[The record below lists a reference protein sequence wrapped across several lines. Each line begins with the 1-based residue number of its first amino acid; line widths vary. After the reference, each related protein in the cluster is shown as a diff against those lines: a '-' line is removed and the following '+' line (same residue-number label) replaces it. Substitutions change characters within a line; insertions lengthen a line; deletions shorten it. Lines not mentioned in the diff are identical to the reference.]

1 MMWPLCDDDGSQYDH
16 KSWSQKW
23 SQNMITNH
31 DHKNDHKIEM
41 ITNHDH
47 KIDHKKS
54 VTNNHPPPAA
64 RRTNWRRL
72 TTQSKKRHYLRCGA
86 AWRDVIPCSEWR
98 GFGDLVIICDLLWS
112 LFLWSFFAWSLFF
125 LWSFLWYFLWSFLW
139 SFHFVIIFV
148 IIEWSQIFVI
158 IMCSW
163 FSVTWA
169 WCDKRDRSFS
179 ITLQSVTR
187 NHVKKHAWLKINH
200 VWLKSTFSSIFQGVA
215 RVLATVLW

>member
-125 LWSFLWYFLWSFLW
+125 FVIIFVIL
-139 SFHFVIIFV
+139 FVIIFV
-148 IIEWSQIFVI
+148 IISFCDHFCDHWMITNNICDHNVFVI
-158 IMCSW
+158 QCDL
-163 FSVTWA
+163 SVMW
-169 WCDKRDRSFS
+169 
-179 ITLQSVTR
+179 
-187 NHVKKHAWLKINH
+187 
-200 VWLKSTFSSIFQGVA
+200 
-215 RVLATVLW
+215 